1 MNLVTS
7 RVASETMPASRV
19 SRRTSAAS
27 AALGSRLTKRDRQLV
42 ALIFDESARRHAKS
56 VQVKMSPSG
65 VVTTSVYLQW
75 PAQQDIENAQVSTHG
90 VPAPACTRS
99 APGAA
104 PPARTEVATTSA
116 SQEQDITDVGVHR
129 FMVHEPGK
137 LLPTPKGKAATRPAG
152 KKVDKNALSATGSA
166 PKKPPPKPQPSPPP
180 APARK
185 LPSHVPA
192 PPPTGAN
199 ALGREGKQR
208 GEAKRKGERS
218 GSDSPPYK
226 SPRGSDVEDESD
238 MSEDEPDTGDLFG
251 GHWDSDYG

>member
-1 MNLVTS
+1 MH
-7 RVASETMPASRV
+7 RFPPMEFQPQRARGARP
-19 SRRTSAAS
+19 
-27 AALGSRLTKRDRQLV
+27 
-42 ALIFDESARRHAKS
+42 ARRHRL
-56 VQVKMSPSG
+56 VRRSPRRARRRSR
-65 VVTTSVYLQW
+65 TSPTW
-75 PAQQDIENAQVSTHG
+75 
-90 VPAPACTRS
+90 ACTGLWCMS
-99 APGAA
+99 Q
-104 PPARTEVATTSA
+104 AR
-116 SQEQDITDVGVHR
+116 
-129 FMVHEPGK
+129 EPGK